1 MADDIERESPREK
14 EIAPAPAGP
23 SSHPILRGFAKFA
36 VGCLLVLAGV
46 WFGGFLLAYWTGKV
60 NGFHTLSP
68 PVSMRQDDVQLL
80 FDLTGADP
88 SGARIL
94 NQEIFD
100 SLLELVRS
108 AGDTI
113 VLDMFL
119 VDAVGPDA
127 PPPARK
133 TMQEL
138 VGALVRKKKEAPD
151 TWVLVITDPINT
163 AYRLDRCPESL
174 RPLVEAGGRVILT
187 DLDQV
192 GDSNLLYSPF
202 YRAIAPLAERIPF
215 LGRHGVTAEV
225 NGIRRSVTP
234 LQILRLL
241 NFKANHRKTA
251 VIKDRDGKW
260 HALVSSAN
268 PHEVGSA
275 SSNAAVRLTGGPSA
289 ALFAN
294 ELEIARSSLL
304 RRPEGCFGADGPTQ
318 VLREIETRLERD
330 DRSTPERPESPR
342 DAAVAQLCT
351 EGAIGEKL
359 DWMLDGAGAGDR
371 VDILM
376 FYLADPGVL
385 RRIRGAA
392 ARGARVRLLLD
403 PNRRAFG
410 RGRHGIPNRPAA
422 AGLVRWAG
430 RRGRDLQV
438 RWFVTQ
444 EEQAHFKLIHIYN
457 PDLGRDQILCGSAN
471 FTRRNLRDENLEADV
486 FLDKARAAG
495 KKCTEV
501 FDKLWENTGDMVY
514 SSEFERFAP
523 KGARKWLGR
532 VALAWGN
539 LTGACTY

>member
-1 MADDIERESPREK
+1 MADDVEREGPPEK
-14 EIAPAPAGP
+14 ETAPAPGGSP
-23 SSHPILRGFAKFA
+23 SHPVLRWFAKFA
-36 VGCLLVLAGV
+36 VGCLLVFAGV
-46 WFGGFLLAYWTGKV
+46 WLGGFLLAYWTGKV

-68 PVSMRQDDVQLL
+68 PVSMRQEDVQLL

-88 SGARIL
+88 GGARIL

-100 SLLELVRS
+100 SLLDLVRS
-108 AGDTI
+108 AGDII
-113 VLDMFL
+113 VLDVFL
-119 VDAVGPDA
+119 VDATAPDA

-133 TMQEL
+133 TMREL
-138 VGALVRKKKEAPD
+138 VAALVQKKRESPD

-202 YRAIAPLAERIPF
+202 YRAVAPLAERLPF
-215 LGRHGVTAEV
+215 LGRHGLSAEV

-234 LQILRLL
+234 LQMLRLL

-251 VIKDRDGKW
+251 VVRDRDGKW
-260 HALVSSAN
+260 HALISSAN

-275 SSNAAVRLTGGPSA
+275 SANAAIRLAGGPSQ
-289 ALFAN
+289 ALFSS

-304 RRPEGCFGADGPTQ
+304 RRPEGCFGTGDPTQ

-330 DRSTPERPESPR
+330 SASTPKRTESPR
-342 DAAVAQLCT
+342 DAVVAQLCT

-376 FYLADPGVL
+376 FYLSDPGVL
-385 RRIRGAA
+385 RRIRSAA

-410 RGRHGIPNRPAA
+410 RGRHGTPNRPAA
-422 AGLVRWAG
+422 AGLMRWAV
-430 RRGRDLQV
+430 RRGRDVQV

-471 FTRRNLRDENLEADV
+471 FTRRNLRDGNLEADV
-486 FLDKARAAG
+486 FLDNARLAG

-501 FDKLWENTGDMVY
+501 FEKLWDNTGDMVY

-523 KGARKWLGR
+523 KGARSWLGR
-532 VALAWGN
+532 ASLAWGN
-539 LTGACTY
+539 LTGVCTY